1 MTRPTTQPEKKNVQA
16 VGRRLRSLEFFQK
29 NKALFDKERQ
39 MRMLRSARSQAD
51 QMENYLADLEA
62 KQRYMASHREGYQQ
76 AADYQQ
82 RVEEFKKQV
91 DAAFRSPAQ
100 QRSDLP
106 GTGPGEALRFYP
118 TSYGALRRATGN
130 PDMK

>member
-1 MTRPTTQPEKKNVQA
+1 
-16 VGRRLRSLEFFQK
+16 
-29 NKALFDKERQ
+29 

-62 KQRYMASHREGYQQ
+62 KQRYMASLRRGYRQ

-82 RVEEFKKQV
+82 RVEQFKKPV

-100 QRSDLP
+100 QRPGLP
-106 GTGPGEALRFYP
+106 TGPGEALRFYP
-118 TSYGALRRATGN
+118 TSYGSLRRATGS
-130 PDMK
+130 